1 MKKLLSLILTLAIVL
16 ALSVCAFASG
26 EPSAEASGEASVEVT
41 NEGFGSYVSYLR
53 QYIADCDDP
62 QFDEGAKEMALGE
75 LDTVEI
81 GADVYAFP
89 FDMFVEIWGAMP
101 YDEFMTSQ
109 AEGSAEPE
117 TQEAFDAYVAYVRDY
132 MENYNGEGTKEGFD
146 EASKAMALA
155 ELDNV
160 AFGSSVNGFPFV
172 MYVNEFGV
180 LSYADFIASNDGTPA
195 EPQTQEEYDAYVDFL
210 KEYIRTVDL
219 ASVNPDFVEDGR
231 DMCINELDGCGFGSD
246 VYAFPFEMIINELKA
261 PTYDE
266 FVHGAGAPS
275 GEASR

>member
-1 MKKLLSLILTLAIVL
+1 MKKLLSLILALAMVL

-26 EPSAEASGEASVEVT
+26 EASAEAAEVT

-62 QFDEGAKEMALGE
+62 QFDDGAKEMALGE

-81 GADVYAFP
+81 GADVHAFP
-89 FDMFVEIWGAMP
+89 FDMFEGLWGAMS
-101 YDEFMTSQ
+101 YEQFM
-109 AEGSAEPE
+109 
-117 TQEAFDAYVAYVRDY
+117 
-132 MENYNGEGTKEGFD
+132 
-146 EASKAMALA
+146 ASKQ
-155 ELDNV
+155 DT
-160 AFGSSVNGFPFV
+160 
-172 MYVNEFGV
+172 
-180 LSYADFIASNDGTPA
+180 ASA
-195 EPQTQEEYDAYVDFL
+195 EPQTQEEYDAYVNFL

-231 DMCINELDGCGFGSD
+231 EMCINELDGCGFGSD

>member
-1 MKKLLSLILTLAIVL
+1 MNS
-16 ALSVCAFASG
+16 
-26 EPSAEASGEASVEVT
+26 
-41 NEGFGSYVSYLR
+41 
-53 QYIADCDDP
+53 
-62 QFDEGAKEMALGE
+62 
-75 LDTVEI
+75 
-81 GADVYAFP
+81 
-89 FDMFVEIWGAMP
+89 W
-101 YDEFMTSQ
+101 
-109 AEGSAEPE
+109 
-117 TQEAFDAYVAYVRDY
+117 AYVRDY

-180 LSYADFIASNDGTPA
+180 LSYAEFIASQKA
-195 EPQTQEEYDAYVDFL
+195 EPQTQEEYDAYVNFL

-261 PTYDE
+261 PTFDE
-266 FVHGAGAPS
+266 FVNGAGAPS